1 MDCVGPLGACQL
13 DLDGLDQVRDRLDGH
28 NAQAGRLI
36 RCQGVLRGSGAAR
49 PGDQHN
55 VRPSAERLPG
65 NRAAEA
71 AARPVADNFDTV
83 LNSEMETNLQKV
95 EAVDVIIDRRPPKMI
110 YDPQHPDA
118 NASGYVGMP
127 DINVMEEMVN
137 ILSAT
142 RSYEANVAVINATKS
157 MAAKAL
163 EIGR

>member
-1 MDCVGPLGACQL
+1 MDFLTALHISSSALSAQRLRMDVISSNLANVNTTHTPEGGPYRRREVVFA
-13 DLDGLDQVRDRLDGH
+13 
-28 NAQAGRLI
+28 AQ
-36 RCQGVLRGSGAAR
+36 
-49 PGDQHN
+49 
-55 VRPSAERLPG
+55 
-65 NRAAEA
+65 
-71 AARPVADNFDTV
+71 PVIDNFGDV
-83 LNSEMETNLQKV
+83 LHSEMEKKLRKV

>member
-1 MDCVGPLGACQL
+1 MDFLTALTISSSALSAQRL
-13 DLDGLDQVRDRLDGH
+13 RLDVISSNLANINTTRTPDGGPYRRREVVFA
-28 NAQAGRLI
+28 AQ
-36 RCQGVLRGSGAAR
+36 
-49 PGDQHN
+49 
-55 VRPSAERLPG
+55 
-65 NRAAEA
+65 
-71 AARPVADNFDTV
+71 PVSDNFGEV
-83 LNSEMETNLQKV
+83 LHSETGKTLQKV
-95 EAVDVIIDRRPPKMI
+95 EAVDVVIDQRPPKMI
-110 YDPQHPDA
+110 YDPRHPDA

>member
-1 MDCVGPLGACQL
+1 MDFLTALNISSSALSAQRL
-13 DLDGLDQVRDRLDGH
+13 RLDVISSNLANINTTNTPEG
-28 NAQAGRLI
+28 GPYR
-36 RCQGVLRGSGAAR
+36 RREV
-49 PGDQHN
+49 
-55 VRPSAERLPG
+55 VF
-65 NRAAEA
+65 
-71 AARPVADNFDTV
+71 AARPVTDNFGAV
-83 LNSEMETNLQKV
+83 LNSEIEKKLQKV
-95 EAVDVIIDRRPPKMI
+95 EVVDVVIDRRPPKMI

>member
-1 MDCVGPLGACQL
+1 MDFLTALNISSSALSAQRL
-13 DLDGLDQVRDRLDGH
+13 RLDVISSNLANINTTHTPEG
-28 NAQAGRLI
+28 GPYR
-36 RCQGVLRGSGAAR
+36 RREVVFAA
-49 PGDQHN
+49 
-55 VRPSAERLPG
+55 LPATDDFG
-65 NRAAEA
+65 E
-71 AARPVADNFDTV
+71 V
-83 LNSEMETNLQKV
+83 LNSEMEKNLRKV

>member
-1 MDCVGPLGACQL
+1 MDFLTALNISSSALSAQRL
-13 DLDGLDQVRDRLDGH
+13 RLDVISSNLANINTTNTPEGGPYRRREVVFA
-28 NAQAGRLI
+28 AQ
-36 RCQGVLRGSGAAR
+36 
-49 PGDQHN
+49 
-55 VRPSAERLPG
+55 
-65 NRAAEA
+65 
-71 AARPVADNFDTV
+71 PVTDDFGEV
-83 LNSEMETNLQKV
+83 LNSEMEKNLRKV

>member
-1 MDCVGPLGACQL
+1 MDFLTALNISSSALSAQRL
-13 DLDGLDQVRDRLDGH
+13 RLDV
-28 NAQAGRLI
+28 I
-36 RCQGVLRGSGAAR
+36 SGNLANINTTR
-49 PGDQHN
+49 TPEGGPYRRRE
-55 VRPSAERLPG
+55 VVF
-65 NRAAEA
+65 
-71 AARPVADNFDTV
+71 AARPVADNFGAV
-83 LNSEMETNLQKV
+83 LNSEMEKNLQKV
-95 EAVDVIIDRRPPKMI
+95 EAVDVVIDRRPPKMI

>member
-1 MDCVGPLGACQL
+1 
-13 DLDGLDQVRDRLDGH
+13 
-28 NAQAGRLI
+28 
-36 RCQGVLRGSGAAR
+36 
-49 PGDQHN
+49 
-55 VRPSAERLPG
+55 
-65 NRAAEA
+65 
-71 AARPVADNFDTV
+71 
-83 LNSEMETNLQKV
+83 
-95 EAVDVIIDRRPPKMI
+95 MI

>member
-1 MDCVGPLGACQL
+1 MDFLTALNISSSALSAQRL
-13 DLDGLDQVRDRLDGH
+13 RLDVISSNLANINTTNTPEGGPYRRREVVFSS
-28 NAQAGRLI
+28 Q
-36 RCQGVLRGSGAAR
+36 
-49 PGDQHN
+49 
-55 VRPSAERLPG
+55 
-65 NRAAEA
+65 
-71 AARPVADNFDTV
+71 PVTDNFGEV
-83 LNSEMETNLQKV
+83 LNSEMEKNLRKV
-95 EAVDVIIDRRPPKMI
+95 EVVDVIIDRRPPKMI

>member
-1 MDCVGPLGACQL
+1 MDFLTALNISSSALSAQRL
-13 DLDGLDQVRDRLDGH
+13 RLDVISSNLANINTTRTPEGGPYRRREVVFA
-28 NAQAGRLI
+28 AQ
-36 RCQGVLRGSGAAR
+36 
-49 PGDQHN
+49 
-55 VRPSAERLPG
+55 
-65 NRAAEA
+65 
-71 AARPVADNFDTV
+71 PVTDNFGAV
-83 LNSEMETNLQKV
+83 LNSEMEKNLQKV

>member
-1 MDCVGPLGACQL
+1 MDFLTALNISSSALSAQRL
-13 DLDGLDQVRDRLDGH
+13 RLDVISSNLANINTTNTPEGGPYRRREVVFA
-28 NAQAGRLI
+28 AQ
-36 RCQGVLRGSGAAR
+36 
-49 PGDQHN
+49 
-55 VRPSAERLPG
+55 
-65 NRAAEA
+65 
-71 AARPVADNFDTV
+71 PVTDGFGEV
-83 LNSEMETNLQKV
+83 LNSEMEKNLRKV
-95 EAVDVIIDRRPPKMI
+95 EAVDVIVDRRPPKMI

-142 RSYEANVAVINATKS
+142 RSYEANVAVINASKS

>member
-1 MDCVGPLGACQL
+1 MDFLTALSISSSALSAQRL
-13 DLDGLDQVRDRLDGH
+13 RLDVISSNLANINTTNTPEG
-28 NAQAGRLI
+28 GPYR
-36 RCQGVLRGSGAAR
+36 RREV
-49 PGDQHN
+49 
-55 VRPSAERLPG
+55 VF
-65 NRAAEA
+65 
-71 AARPVADNFDTV
+71 AARPVTDNFGAV
-83 LNSEMETNLQKV
+83 LNSEIEKKLQKV
-95 EAVDVIIDRRPPKMI
+95 EVVDVVIDRRPPKMI

-137 ILSAT
+137 VLSAT